1 MNTCV
6 HQGLA
11 DFLTQPEYTE
21 AELLALRSQLVA
33 HAPTHDGLE
42 YFLSTRIQILRRQA
56 SHVQDLNG
64 KVALHNQADA
74 LCDVLNLL
82 FATKENKLPERR
94 AVRV

>member
-11 DFLTQPEYTE
+11 DFLTQPEYSD
-21 AELLALRSQLVA
+21 ADLLALRSQLAA
-33 HAPTHDGLE
+33 HTPTHDGLE

-74 LCDVLNLL
+74 LCDVLALL
-82 FATKENKLPERR
+82 FGTKKSKQPERH